1 MKMMFNGSRRRF
13 WGEMM
18 LDKNRIRLMT
28 KMAQYE
34 KSLAPED
41 LKISSYYKKDY
52 ASLNTLITAIWITI
66 GYAMLVGLVVLCY
79 VDALLKD
86 LTITKLIMLAGIIV
100 AVYVVLLITYCVCAS
115 CFYKSKHNKAK
126 QRVKKYY
133 RDLSRLGKMYMK
145 EKR

>member
-1 MKMMFNGSRRRF
+1 
-13 WGEMM
+13 M

-34 KSLAPED
+34 KNLAPED

-52 ASLNTLITAIWITI
+52 ASLNTLITVIWVTI
-66 GYAMLVGLVVLCY
+66 GYVMAAGLVVLCN

-86 LTITKLIMLAGIIV
+86 LTMTKLFLIIAV
-100 AVYVVLLITYCVCAS
+100 AVGAYIVLLVVYCVCAS
-115 CFYKSKHNKAK
+115 SFYKSRHNKAK
-126 QRVKKYY
+126 QRVKMYY

-145 EKR
+145 EKN